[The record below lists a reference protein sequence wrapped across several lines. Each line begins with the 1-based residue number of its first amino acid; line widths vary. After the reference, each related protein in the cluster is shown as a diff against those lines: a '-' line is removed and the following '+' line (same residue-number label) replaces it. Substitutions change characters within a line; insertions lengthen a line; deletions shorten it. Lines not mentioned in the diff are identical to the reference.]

1 MIRKE
6 VTHERSNNFTDDTG
20 SDQQRVHNCNH
31 NGFVF
36 DYIRRCIAKFDALLA
51 GFAFMAFALIVAAQ
65 GVHPHPK
72 QYKITVDNTVSYNE
86 FTAKYNIIE
95 TDGKIITVEEK
106 DNGKNS
112 D

>member
-1 MIRKE
+1 MDGVTILQTIPAVTNKE
-6 VTHERSNNFTDDTG
+6 
-20 SDQQRVHNCNH
+20 
-31 NGFVF
+31 
-36 DYIRRCIAKFDALLA
+36 YIIVIITVLFLIVLGGVLLLKFDALLA
-51 GFAFMAFALIVAAQ
+51 GVVLMALALIVAAQ

-86 FTAKYNIIE
+86 LTAKYNIIE
-95 TDGKIITVEEK
+95 TDGKIITVEGK

>member
-1 MIRKE
+1 MDGVTILQTMPAFTIKEFVIMIIMI
-6 VTHERSNNFTDDTG
+6 SFLLLLG
-20 SDQQRVHNCNH
+20 L
-31 NGFVF
+31 
-36 DYIRRCIAKFDALLA
+36 ILILKFDDLLIGLTGVAFMTFALL
-51 GFAFMAFALIVAAQ
+51 VAAQ
-65 GVHPHPK
+65 GINPHPK

>member
-1 MIRKE
+1 MDGVTILQTIPAVTNKE
-6 VTHERSNNFTDDTG
+6 
-20 SDQQRVHNCNH
+20 
-31 NGFVF
+31 
-36 DYIRRCIAKFDALLA
+36 YIIVIITVLFLIVLGGVLLLKFDALLA
-51 GFAFMAFALIVAAQ
+51 GVALIVAAQ

-86 FTAKYNIIE
+86 LTAKYNIIE

>member
-1 MIRKE
+1 MNGVTILQTMPAVTNKE
-6 VTHERSNNFTDDTG
+6 
-20 SDQQRVHNCNH
+20 
-31 NGFVF
+31 
-36 DYIRRCIAKFDALLA
+36 YIIIIIAVLLLIILGGVLILKFDALLT
-51 GFAFMAFALIVAAQ
+51 GFAFMAFTLIVAAQ

-72 QYKITVDNTVSYNE
+72 QYKIAVDNTVSYNE